1 MTPEL
6 DDDIMGP
13 STSHRDPQKPWL
25 DEFHDYL
32 DSREVVPEGT
42 TTVQFWGVRLSTS
55 YLSSF

>member
-6 DDDIMGP
+6 DDDITGL

-55 YLSSF
+55 H